1 MLLWLPFPYFLLK
14 DAAADI
20 RLIRRMDRDCAE
32 RGRTVAQVIE
42 QYNQTV
48 RPMHL
53 QYVEPSKL
61 VADIIVHSTSD
72 TSSKNE
78 TDDPDAKEKSQ
89 GSFDVACEVLKN
101 HLMVVANLSFDNSQQ
116 QYSMEDAIKH
126 MKNSANVSTSSS

>member
-1 MLLWLPFPYFLLK
+1 
-14 DAAADI
+14 
-20 RLIRRMDRDCAE
+20 MDRDCAE

-72 TSSKNE
+72 ASSSSANTGDDKSNDQE
-78 TDDPDAKEKSQ
+78 TNDTTKSH
-89 GSFDVACEVLKN
+89 GSLDVACEVLKN
-101 HLMVVANLSFDNSQQ
+101 HLMVVANLSFDKIQE

-126 MKNSANVSTSSS
+126 MNNSAKFSPSSS

>member
-1 MLLWLPFPYFLLK
+1 
-14 DAAADI
+14 
-20 RLIRRMDRDCAE
+20 MDRDCAE

-72 TSSKNE
+72 PLSLSPNTNDNKANDSD
-78 TDDPDAKEKSQ
+78 TTGKSH
-89 GSFDVACEVLKN
+89 GNLDVACEVLKN
-101 HLMVVANLSFDNSQQ
+101 HLMVVANLSFDESQP
-116 QYSMEDAIKH
+116 QYSVEEAIKQ
-126 MKNSANVSTSSS
+126 MNNNVKFSN